1 MDKLASPRSTSIYNF
16 TRKTITLYDHLTN
29 VVEDGH
35 ICMHAQL
42 TLQNV
47 NKECMVQR
55 KVLPMA
61 NLRFCSTSPATGRP
75 YWASTRSWCT
85 WGTSAL
91 ASEKTRRC
99 NFPSP
104 SPLIYDPSFCKS
116 EEFSSQDKGFKLD
129 KKLNPDSI
137 SMSSSPQC
145 IVKVTRECLQ
155 DKNVLNV

>member
-1 MDKLASPRSTSIYNF
+1 MDKLASPRS
-16 TRKTITLYDHLTN
+16 ITLYDHLTN

-104 SPLIYDPSFCKS
+104 SPLIYDPSLAKERNS
-116 EEFSSQDKGFKLD
+116 RARTK
-129 KKLNPDSI
+129 
-137 SMSSSPQC
+137 
-145 IVKVTRECLQ
+145 
-155 DKNVLNV
+155 VLNQIKSLTLILSVCLLHRSALSRSLESAYRTKMYSTYKLISASN